1 MLTVELALRAAVM
14 GGADAGG
21 LAFGSCGASPPIEAG
36 LRSTVVC
43 GLVAVAAC
51 IPKRT
56 GAGVVVDAI
65 YAGGAICAGVCGALV
80 DVDLAAQSRET

>member
-14 GGADAGG
+14 GRADAGG
-21 LAFGSCGASPPIEAG
+21 LAFGSCGASPSIEAG

-51 IPKRT
+51 IP
-56 GAGVVVDAI
+56 
-65 YAGGAICAGVCGALV
+65 
-80 DVDLAAQSRET
+80 